1 MREEIKHLSIDE
13 YVHMVKFMLLQ
24 CIYRIPCEHKWRES
38 DSFSFFFL
46 VPHLEDK
53 VLLKLKR
60 PGFAVARLIRC
71 SVLGRK
77 GQMLRWKGGK
87 EPVTLGGRDR

>member
-1 MREEIKHLSIDE
+1 MNISGESQIP
-13 YVHMVKFMLLQ
+13 LL
-24 CIYRIPCEHKWRES
+24 
-38 DSFSFFFL
+38 FL
-46 VPHLEDK
+46 VHLEDK

-60 PGFAVARLIRC
+60 PCFAVARLIRR

-87 EPVTLGGRDR
+87 EPVTLGDGER

>member
-1 MREEIKHLSIDE
+1 MNISGESQIP
-13 YVHMVKFMLLQ
+13 LL
-24 CIYRIPCEHKWRES
+24 
-38 DSFSFFFL
+38 FL

-60 PGFAVARLIRC
+60 PCFAVARLIRR

-87 EPVTLGGRDR
+87 EPVTLGDGER

>member
-1 MREEIKHLSIDE
+1 MSMYIWVSSCSLNVYTGYNMNIS
-13 YVHMVKFMLLQ
+13 
-24 CIYRIPCEHKWRES
+24 RES
-38 DSFSFFFL
+38 QIPLFFFL

-60 PGFAVARLIRC
+60 PCFAVAWLIRC

-87 EPVTLGGRDR
+87 EPMTLGDRER